1 MKVPNGDTVTQFDLH
16 DCEDASLIKID
27 LLSVECLDKIHNCI
41 DLLCEYGKIE
51 RKATLKE
58 TYENVIGIYNLERLD
73 PKMWEMVWDHKIQSL
88 FQMEKQSGIQGIAL
102 IKPKSVDELAVL
114 NSVIRLM
121 PSDKN
126 SERPLD
132 LWAKYRSNIKLWYNE
147 MKYYGL
153 TDEEIAWLGN
163 HSAVTDEICESQEG
177 LMSLVQEPRLG
188 GNSLNFADR
197 CRKGI
202 AKKQGKLF
210 DECEKEFYTNIK
222 KNNCSEK
229 LAHYVWDVMLKVQ
242 RGYSFNRSHCLAYS
256 LVALQEMNLAY
267 KFPLIYWNTACLIT
281 DTGGNEDI
289 EGSNDYGKLA
299 DGINKMRDEGIDVAL
314 PDINESTYTFKPDE
328 VNNKI
333 IFGLRGILSLG
344 DEIINNI
351 IANRPYKSFEDF
363 KSKVK
368 VNKTVMLSLIKAGV
382 FDSLEDRKSV
392 MTKYI
397 YETADTK
404 KNLNITS
411 IPLLMKNNLLPMDN
425 DDYKMAYRIYE
436 FNRYLKAKC
445 SNGIIDNRAFNFLT
459 EIDCEDL
466 VDGNMK
472 LNEKGWQKFYS
483 KAMDIYRDYIASH
496 KEELLAVIN
505 EEAFVNN
512 WSTYAEGSLS
522 AWEMEAICFY
532 YHEHEMAHL
541 NHELYGI
548 SSFKNLPEEP
558 EVDYT
563 YYTKDG
569 KEVNIFK
576 LTKIAGTCISKNKN
590 KGTVKILTVD
600 GVVEVR
606 FRKEYFAMFDKQ
618 VSIKGADGKK
628 HVVESSWFNK
638 GEKIMVNGMRQGDQF
653 TAKKYKTTEGHT
665 LYRILQIED
674 DGKLV
679 LQSERAQGELNEI

>member
-1 MKVPNGDTVTQFDLH
+1 M
-16 DCEDASLIKID
+16 LIKID

-163 HSAVTDEICESQEG
+163 HSAVTDGICESQEG

-229 LAHYVWDVMLKVQ
+229 LAHYVWDIMLKVQ

-299 DGINKMRDEGIDVAL
+299 DGINKMRDEGVDVAL

-411 IPLLMKNNLLPMDN
+411 IPLLMKNNLLPIDT

-483 KAMDIYRDYIASH
+483 KAMDIYRDYIANH

>member
-1 MKVPNGDTVTQFDLH
+1 M
-16 DCEDASLIKID
+16 LIKID

-73 PKMWEMVWDHKIQSL
+73 SKMWEMVWDHKIQSL

-163 HSAVTDEICESQEG
+163 HSAVTDGICESQEG

-210 DECEKEFYTNIK
+210 EECEKEFYTNIK

-229 LAHYVWDVMLKVQ
+229 LAHYVWDIMLKVQ

-299 DGINKMRDEGIDVAL
+299 DGINKMRDEGVDVAL

-445 SNGIIDNRAFNFLT
+445 SNGIVDNRAFNFLT

-472 LNEKGWQKFYS
+472 LNDKGWQKFYS
-483 KAMDIYRDYIASH
+483 KAMDIYRDYIINH

-653 TAKKYKTTEGHT
+653 TAKKYKSTGGHT

>member
-1 MKVPNGDTVTQFDLH
+1 M
-16 DCEDASLIKID
+16 LIKID

-163 HSAVTDEICESQEG
+163 HSAVTDGICESQEG

-229 LAHYVWDVMLKVQ
+229 LAHYVWDIMLKVQ

-411 IPLLMKNNLLPMDN
+411 IPLLMKNNLLPMDT

-483 KAMDIYRDYIASH
+483 KAMDIYRDYIINH

-618 VSIKGADGKK
+618 VSVKGADGKK

-653 TAKKYKTTEGHT
+653 TAKKYKSTEGHT

>member
-1 MKVPNGDTVTQFDLH
+1 M
-16 DCEDASLIKID
+16 LIKID

-51 RKATLKE
+51 KKATLKE
-58 TYENVIGIYNLERLD
+58 TYESVIGIYNLDRD
-73 PKMWEMVWDHKIQSL
+73 NADMWEMVWDHKIQSL

-163 HSAVTDEICESQEG
+163 HSAVTDGICESQEG

-229 LAHYVWDVMLKVQ
+229 LAHYVWDIMLKVQ

-299 DGINKMRDEGIDVAL
+299 DGINKMRDEGIEVAL

-392 MTKYI
+392 MKKYI

-472 LNEKGWQKFYS
+472 LNDKGWQKFYS

-618 VSIKGADGKK
+618 VSVKGADGKK

-653 TAKKYKTTEGHT
+653 TAKKYKSTEGHT

-679 LQSERAQGELNEI
+679 LQSERVQGELDEV

>member
-1 MKVPNGDTVTQFDLH
+1 M
-16 DCEDASLIKID
+16 LIKID

-51 RKATLKE
+51 KKATLKE
-58 TYENVIGIYNLERLD
+58 TYESVIGIYNLDRD
-73 PKMWEMVWDHKIQSL
+73 NADMWEMVWDHKIQSL

-163 HSAVTDEICESQEG
+163 HSAVTDGICESQEG

-229 LAHYVWDVMLKVQ
+229 LAHYVWDIMLKVQ

-299 DGINKMRDEGIDVAL
+299 DGINKMRDEGVDVAL

-392 MTKYI
+392 MKKYI

-618 VSIKGADGKK
+618 VSVKGADGKK

-653 TAKKYKTTEGHT
+653 TAKKYKSTEGHT

-679 LQSERAQGELNEI
+679 LQSERVQGELDEV

>member
-1 MKVPNGDTVTQFDLH
+1 M
-16 DCEDASLIKID
+16 LIKID

-163 HSAVTDEICESQEG
+163 HSAVTDGICESQEG

-368 VNKTVMLSLIKAGV
+368 VNKTAMLSLIKAGV

-411 IPLLMKNNLLPMDN
+411 IPLLMKNNLLPMDT

-472 LNEKGWQKFYS
+472 LNDKGWQKFYS
-483 KAMDIYRDYIASH
+483 KAMDIYRDYIANH

>member
-1 MKVPNGDTVTQFDLH
+1 M
-16 DCEDASLIKID
+16 LIKID

-41 DLLCEYGKIE
+41 DLLCDYGKIE

-58 TYENVIGIYNLERLD
+58 TYESVIGIYNLERLD

-163 HSAVTDEICESQEG
+163 HSAVTDGICESQEG

-210 DECEKEFYTNIK
+210 EECEKEFYTNIK

-229 LAHYVWDVMLKVQ
+229 LAHYVWDIMLKVQ

-299 DGINKMRDEGIDVAL
+299 DGINKMRDEGIEVAL

-392 MTKYI
+392 MKKYI

-445 SNGIIDNRAFNFLT
+445 GNGIVDNRAFNFLT

-618 VSIKGADGKK
+618 VSVKGADGKK

-653 TAKKYKTTEGHT
+653 TAKKYKSTEGHT

-679 LQSERAQGELNEI
+679 LQSERVQGELNEI

>member
-1 MKVPNGDTVTQFDLH
+1 M
-16 DCEDASLIKID
+16 LIKID

-51 RKATLKE
+51 KKATLKE
-58 TYENVIGIYNLERLD
+58 TYESVIGIYNLDRD
-73 PKMWEMVWDHKIQSL
+73 NADMWEMVWDHKIQSL

-147 MKYYGL
+147 MKHYGL

-163 HSAVTDEICESQEG
+163 HSAVTDGICESQEG

-229 LAHYVWDVMLKVQ
+229 LAHYVWDIMLKVQ

-299 DGINKMRDEGIDVAL
+299 DGINKMRDEGVDVAL

-411 IPLLMKNNLLPMDN
+411 IPLLMKNNLLPMDT
-425 DDYKMAYRIYE
+425 DEYKMAYRIYE

-445 SNGIIDNRAFNFLT
+445 GNGIVDNRAFNFLT

-483 KAMDIYRDYIASH
+483 NAMDIYRDYIINH
-496 KEELLAVIN
+496 KEEMLAVIN

-653 TAKKYKTTEGHT
+653 TAKKYKSTEGHT

-679 LQSERAQGELNEI
+679 LQSERVQGELDEV

>member
-1 MKVPNGDTVTQFDLH
+1 
-16 DCEDASLIKID
+16 
-27 LLSVECLDKIHNCI
+27 
-41 DLLCEYGKIE
+41 
-51 RKATLKE
+51 
-58 TYENVIGIYNLERLD
+58 
-73 PKMWEMVWDHKIQSL
+73 
-88 FQMEKQSGIQGIAL
+88 
-102 IKPKSVDELAVL
+102 
-114 NSVIRLM
+114 
-121 PSDKN
+121 
-126 SERPLD
+126 
-132 LWAKYRSNIKLWYNE
+132 
-147 MKYYGL
+147 
-153 TDEEIAWLGN
+153 
-163 HSAVTDEICESQEG
+163 
-177 LMSLVQEPRLG
+177 MSLVQEPRLG

-411 IPLLMKNNLLPMDN
+411 IPLLMKNNLLPMDT

-445 SNGIIDNRAFNFLT
+445 SNGIVDNRAFNFLT

-472 LNEKGWQKFYS
+472 LNEKGWQKYYS
-483 KAMDIYRDYIASH
+483 KAMDIYRDYIINH

-618 VSIKGADGKK
+618 VSVKGADGKK

-653 TAKKYKTTEGHT
+653 TAKKYKSTEGHT